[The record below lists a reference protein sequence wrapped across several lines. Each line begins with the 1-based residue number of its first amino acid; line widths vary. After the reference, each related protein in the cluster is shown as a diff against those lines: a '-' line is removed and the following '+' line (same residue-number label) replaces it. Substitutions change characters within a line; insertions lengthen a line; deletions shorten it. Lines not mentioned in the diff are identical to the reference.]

1 MKKQDSREPFS
12 RTHQSRFKRLYAKC
26 DNCGTSVDFDNVDLD
41 TGLAACYNCKRFFT
55 VDERDIDKIIEP
67 QEEKTKILP
76 LPEGVDV
83 IETEERLDIRYS
95 QFKTESK
102 GKLVFLTIFNLI
114 WNGAMLF
121 MVNQLLA
128 SGDYGPLPF
137 MSLHIITGIV
147 LFVWLASMY
156 LNHVDIIIDDK
167 ALQVKKGPI
176 KNPFKEDIYLYPE
189 EIEQLYVEK
198 YVSSRT
204 NGSANYSYKL
214 LAILPDHKT
223 ITLVKNSSRRLC
235 LYLEESIERRLGI
248 KDQAIKGEEG

>member
-1 MKKQDSREPFS
+1 MKKQVSKEESYNPS
-12 RTHQSRFKRLYAKC
+12 KSRFKRLYAKC
-26 DNCGTSVDFDNVDLD
+26 DNCGTAVDFDHVDLD

-55 VDERDIDKIIEP
+55 VDDRDIDQIIEP
-67 QEEKTKILP
+67 EQKKTKILP
-76 LPEGVDV
+76 LPDGVDV
-83 IETEERLDIRYS
+83 IETEDRLDIRYS
-95 QFKTESK
+95 QFKAESK

-114 WNGAMLF
+114 WNGTMLF
-121 MVNQLLA
+121 MVNQLLS

-137 MSLHIITGIV
+137 MSIHIIAGIV
-147 LFVWLASMY
+147 LFVWLASLY
-156 LNHVDIIIDDK
+156 LNHIDIIVDDNS
-167 ALQVKKGPI
+167 LQVRKGPI
-176 KNPFKEDIYLYPE
+176 KNPFKEDINLFPE

-204 NGSANYSYKL
+204 NGRSNYSYKL

-223 ITLVKNSSRRLC
+223 ITLLKNSSKRLC